1 MKTAVLMS
9 IKPAYA
15 DAILLRRKRYE
26 FRRTVFRSPPVR
38 RVLIYA
44 SNPVQRVVGEF
55 AVVGVLRMEL
65 DALWLLTMD
74 GAGLDRES
82 FDAYFA
88 GRNQGN
94 AIEVGRVIRYQLPFR
109 LRDLG
114 VQRPPQSFCY
124 VAV

>member
-1 MKTAVLMS
+1 MS

-15 DAILLRRKRYE
+15 DAILLWRKRYE

-94 AIEVGRVIRYQLPFR
+94 AIEVGRVIRYQPPFR

-114 VQRPPQSFCY
+114 VQRPPQSFSY